1 MTDKLEGNQVFI
13 TTVSNYLN
21 DSIDPKFFKQNVYR
35 AWDLALTSNL
45 LGDAQ
50 KKAVKASRI
59 QQKRALTSL
68 KLKPIPLQNL
78 ASKLRAERKSR
89 EEQSAR
95 EHQSLSR
102 TASYLGLTVSKMSE
116 TQSVASIE
124 RVKTIVTAKTPLLP
138 TNQLSVSTFQADT
151 ETLKKGEI
159 KQLEELKS
167 S

>member
-59 QQKRALTSL
+59 Q
-68 KLKPIPLQNL
+68 QNL

>member
-21 DSIDPKFFKQNVYR
+21 DSIDPKFFKQNLYR

-59 QQKRALTSL
+59 Q
-68 KLKPIPLQNL
+68 QNL